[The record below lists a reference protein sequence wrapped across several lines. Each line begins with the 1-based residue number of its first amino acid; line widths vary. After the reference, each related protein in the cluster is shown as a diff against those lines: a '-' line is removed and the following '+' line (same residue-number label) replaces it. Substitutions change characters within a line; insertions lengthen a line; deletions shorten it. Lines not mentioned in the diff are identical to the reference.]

1 MTYDPQRPQSGIPQE
16 PDQGS
21 RGGVATEPQYQGED
35 YQAGGRPPAAK
46 RQRAFIA
53 AGLGVLVLLGG
64 LIAGLVA
71 SYNGGSP
78 PTVFQAVHGTGV
90 NVSPTFKAPSGTM
103 TARWNYSCTGTAGSH
118 AFVSGLVG
126 AAAGAGNL
134 KIAVTSGGVKS
145 GVTTLHPKAG
155 QLYRLGGDSGC
166 PYHVLLYNK

>member
-1 MTYDPQRPQSGIPQE
+1 MTYDPQRPQSGIPRE

-21 RGGVATEPQYQGED
+21 RGGVATEPQYQRQD
-35 YQAGGRPPAAK
+35 YAAGGRPPAAK
-46 RQRAFIA
+46 RQRTFIA
-53 AGLGVLVLLGG
+53 AGLAGLVLLGG
-64 LIAGLVA
+64 LIAGLAA
-71 SYNGGSP
+71 SYNGGPS
-78 PTVFQAVHGTGV
+78 TTLVQAVHGTGV

-118 AFVSGLVG
+118 AFVAGLVG

-166 PYHVLLYNK
+166 PYRVLLYSK